1 MVYLFIFPCKN
12 VMGLCCFIFQCKKTH
27 SSADKQERRRAKVR
41 LDKIRGGLG
50 LLDKQL
56 DALRSS
62 ELDKEL
68 MQSLKQSSQAMKN
81 AGLGSGAVEAESV
94 MNELDG
100 QLRDAEELTSVLA
113 TPLQDDDGAIDVDA
127 ELDLIAEESCVAPG
141 FSSSML
147 KDSETVP
154 APKTKLPA
162 VVEETPAPQ
171 KLSKKWPT
179 QVMGN
184 TAEAPTARMLDET
197 GW

>member
-1 MVYLFIFPCKN
+1 MSDYL
-12 VMGLCCFIFQCKKTH
+12 LSQ
-27 SSADKQERRRAKVR
+27 QERRRAKVR

-154 APKTKLPA
+154 AQKQKMPV
-162 VVEETPAPQ
+162 VVEETPVPTPAPQ
-171 KLSKKWPT
+171 KLSRKSST
-179 QVMGN
+179 QVKGD

>member
-1 MVYLFIFPCKN
+1 
-12 VMGLCCFIFQCKKTH
+12 
-27 SSADKQERRRAKVR
+27 
-41 LDKIRGGLG
+41 
-50 LLDKQL
+50 
-56 DALRSS
+56 
-62 ELDKEL
+62 

-147 KDSETVP
+147 KDSETTST
-154 APKTKLPA
+154 PKTKLP
-162 VVEETPAPQ
+162 VVTEEPPTPTPAPQ